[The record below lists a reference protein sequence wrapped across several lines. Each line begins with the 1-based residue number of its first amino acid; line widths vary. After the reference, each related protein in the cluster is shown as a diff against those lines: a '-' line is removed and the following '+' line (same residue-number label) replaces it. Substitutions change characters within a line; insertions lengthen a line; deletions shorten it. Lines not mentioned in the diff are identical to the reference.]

1 MCTSVPFVSRRLVS
15 ANPLEKTSCC
25 VGSAIPENIKIL
37 SGTLNDYFKKHNG
50 KKKCSYKNNQNEQKN
65 KLISLE
71 LQFAGITANCP
82 TWISPVALNRKHAIF
97 DFML

>member
-1 MCTSVPFVSRRLVS
+1 MCSSVPFASRRLVS
-15 ANPLEKTSCC
+15 ANPLEKTTCC
-25 VGSAIPENIKIL
+25 VGSAIPENTKIL

-71 LQFAGITANCP
+71 LQIAGITANCP
-82 TWISPVALNRKHAIF
+82 T
-97 DFML
+97 